1 MKRLTTFIN
10 EQILNEDIDDNI
22 FWKIDTYFQNNDT
35 ELKAFNGLVDICRTN
50 KGYNSKTIDAYVS
63 GNESL
68 LKNQKKFIDFIE
80 DNIQQDTS
88 LSKDY
93 SSSLY
98 NIVKTVIG
106 NKTEGIKYTNI
117 N

>member
-1 MKRLTTFIN
+1 MKRLDKFIR
-10 EQILNEDIDDNI
+10 EHILNEDIDDNI

-68 LKNQKKFIDFIE
+68 FKNQKKFVDFIE
-80 DNIQQDTS
+80 DNVQQDTS

>member
-1 MKRLTTFIN
+1 MKRLDKFIR

-50 KGYNSKTIDAYVS
+50 KVYNSKTIDAYVS

-68 LKNQKKFIDFIE
+68 FKNQKKFVDFIE
-80 DNIQQDTS
+80 DTVQQDTS